1 MKTVSQ
7 PRRVLQ
13 LWLTVI
19 GVSGVI
25 SFYAAGGQWSS
36 AWTGLWMQLAFFGGI
51 MAFVGWLFGR
61 VYEQEL
67 SEGRAAQDNVVNL
80 ARPMTED
87 ERNRI
92 LMRLTLPR
100 WRRVLGWVAI
110 AVPCLSFWVLLSAA
124 LRYGGGSGWAIFSAC
139 LLFIVLLA
147 LGSALSDW
155 FWRPYRK
162 A

>member
-1 MKTVSQ
+1 
-7 PRRVLQ
+7 
-13 LWLTVI
+13 
-19 GVSGVI
+19 
-25 SFYAAGGQWSS
+25 
-36 AWTGLWMQLAFFGGI
+36 MQLAFFGGV
-51 MAFVGWLFGR
+51 MAWVGWLFGR

-67 SEGRAAQDNVVNL
+67 SEAVQ
-80 ARPMTED
+80 PMTED

-110 AVPCLSFWVLLSAA
+110 VVPGLLFWVLLFGAV
-124 LRYGGGSGWAIFSAC
+124 RYGGGSGWAIFSAC
-139 LLFIVLLA
+139 LLFIVLLR

-155 FWRPYRK
+155 FWKPYRDVQADIDKSREK